1 MANIKRYK
9 ITLISKGFPLNTR
22 AFIPV
27 IGMLA
32 LAGCSSVNTTS
43 IASTDTYVYG
53 TKSVYVP
60 QDSVNNYSTVPAS
73 YILVYTE
80 LVARHGSRALSS
92 PKYDDISL
100 KIWQAAKEQNALTPL
115 GEHLGAEIERL
126 MAANVK
132 MGYGNLSKLG
142 NQEQIQIGERM
153 AQRNASL
160 LNQAVQNQQQI
171 AFEYSGQDRARDS
184 GLAFIQGLE
193 NVNPAL
199 APLISK
205 PVKNKAQLY
214 FHKQSNNKDYQ
225 DYVKENPQLRA
236 AVDHLFDQPKSHQV
250 AREMLERVYS
260 PAFVDQLAE
269 GKLSFIKVGKK
280 KPTVYN
286 DVEAAIQLFNLYL
299 IAPGLA
305 DEAGA
310 QPWNFTQFVTPKES
324 QWLSY
329 VLDGEDYYE
338 KGPSFADTNITY
350 KMASALEDDF
360 FNEIKGVQ
368 DGTNTKAAKIRFAHA
383 ETIIPFAAQMQLK
396 GSETGVSRDTGYTLQ
411 TSPWRG
417 GWVSPYSANIQWD
430 VYRNQAG
437 SLLVKMLYNEK
448 EIAFKD
454 SCKPIST
461 GSYFYQFSEL
471 TRCYGK

>member
-1 MANIKRYK
+1 M
-9 ITLISKGFPLNTR
+9 NTR
-22 AFIPV
+22 AIIPV
-27 IGMLA
+27 IGILA
-32 LAGCSSVNTTS
+32 LTGCSSVGTTS
-43 IASTDTYVYG
+43 NTPSDAYVYG

-60 QDSVNNYSTVPAS
+60 QDNAENYSSVPAS
-73 YILVYTE
+73 FTLVYTE

-100 KIWQAAKEQNALTPL
+100 KIWQAAKQQNALTPL
-115 GEHLGAEIERL
+115 GERLGAEIERL

-132 MGYGNLSKLG
+132 MGYGNLSELG
-142 NQEQIQIGERM
+142 KQEHIKIAERM
-153 AQRNASL
+153 AKRDATL
-160 LNQAVQNQQQI
+160 FDQAVKKQQKI
-171 AFEYSGQDRARDS
+171 ALEYSGKDRAKDS
-184 GLAFIQGLE
+184 GLAFVEGLE
-193 NVNPAL
+193 NVYPDL
-199 APLISK
+199 APLISE

-214 FHKQSNNKDYQ
+214 FHKQDNNKDYQ
-225 DYVKENPQLRA
+225 DYVDENPQLRA
-236 AVDHLFDQPKSHQV
+236 AVEHLFDQPKSHQV
-250 AREMLERVYS
+250 AREMLERVYT
-260 PAFVDQLAE
+260 PAFIDQLEA
-269 GKLSFIKVGKK
+269 GKLSFLKVGKK

-329 VLDGEDYYE
+329 VLDGEDFYE
-338 KGPSFADTNITY
+338 KNPSFSDTNITY
-350 KMASALEDDF
+350 KMASVLEDDF

-396 GSETGVSRDTGYTLQ
+396 GSEKGVSREAGYTLE

-417 GWVSPYSANIQWD
+417 GWVAPYSANIQWD

-454 SCKPIST
+454 SCKPIAT
-461 GSYFYQFSEL
+461 GSHFYQFAEL

>member
-1 MANIKRYK
+1 MD
-9 ITLISKGFPLNTR
+9 TR
-22 AFIPV
+22 TFLPIL
-27 IGMLA
+27 GMLA
-32 LAGCSSVNTTS
+32 LTGCSSVGTTPN
-43 IASTDTYVYG
+43 ASTDSYIYG

-60 QDSVNNYSTVPAS
+60 QESAENYSSVPDN
-73 YILVYTE
+73 YTLIYTE

-100 KIWQAAKEQNALTPL
+100 KIWQAAQEQNALTPL
-115 GEHLGAEIERL
+115 GERLGVEIARL
-126 MAANVK
+126 MAANKK
-132 MGYGNLSKLG
+132 MGYGNLSELG
-142 NQEQIQIGERM
+142 KQEHIHIGERM

-160 LNQAVQNQQQI
+160 LNRAVKNQQQI
-171 AFEYSGQDRARDS
+171 AFEYSGKDRARDS
-184 GLAFIQGLE
+184 GLAFVQGLE
-193 NVNPAL
+193 NINPAL

-214 FHKQSNNKDYQ
+214 FHKQDNNKDYQ
-225 DYVKENPQLRA
+225 NYKDENPQLREA
-236 AVDHLFDQPKSHQV
+236 IEHLFDQPKTHQV
-250 AREMLERVYS
+250 AREMLERVYK
-260 PAFVDQLAE
+260 PAFVDQLEA
-269 GKLSFIKVGKK
+269 GQLSFLKVGKK
-280 KPTVYN
+280 KASVYN

-305 DEAGA
+305 GEAGT
-310 QPWNFTQFVTPKES
+310 QPWNFTQFITPKES

-329 VLDGEDYYE
+329 VLDGEDFYE
-338 KGPSFADTNITY
+338 KGPSFSDTNITY
-350 KMASALEDDF
+350 KMASVLEDDF

-396 GSETGVSRDTGYTLQ
+396 GSEAGVSRDLGYTLQ

-417 GWVSPYSANIQWD
+417 GWVAPYSANIQWD
-430 VYRNQAG
+430 VYRNQTG
-437 SLLVKMLYNEK
+437 SLLVKMLYNEQ

-454 SCKPIST
+454 SCKPISA

-471 TRCYGK
+471 TRCYNKR